1 MANLDTGYLY
11 GPRSIRS
18 YPVKSGVTIA
28 ANDFVD
34 LDASG
39 YLQPCDAGDIP
50 FGVAVGAVTTAPTAN
65 GAQICDVD
73 TSNQSVYRVAPDTG
87 TVALTLVGKKMDT
100 GGAQSANIDAS
111 TDGCLFVRGV
121 DLADNRVLVSL
132 ILLPVGV

>member
-50 FGVAVGAVTTAPTAN
+50 FGVAVGAVTTAPTVN

-73 TSNQSVYRVAPDTG
+73 TSNQSVYRVAPDAG
-87 TVALTLVGKKMDT
+87 TVAITLVGKKMDV